1 MDFHKLVKDS
11 FQGVAMGMM
20 DGLITLLGI
29 LMGVGVATENPGI
42 VVISGLVGGI
52 ANSFGTSVGFYTSE
66 QAERGQQIAF
76 YRKKGRKN
84 LKEGD
89 MYIHSQNEIY
99 LETAFA
105 FCAGVAALIVP
116 IIPFF
121 LGLPVFLAMAASM
134 LISVAMLYVLGFYIG
149 KLNHE
154 NRMLS
159 GFKYAGIG
167 TLSAIIALLIGE
179 LLKHI
184 ILENTIGIF

>member
-1 MDFHKLVKDS
+1 MDFHELMKDS

-20 DGLITLLGI
+20 DGLITILGI
-29 LMGVGVATENPGI
+29 LMGVGVATESPQL

-76 YRKKGRKN
+76 YKKKGKN
-84 LKEGD
+84 LKQGD
-89 MYIHSQNEIY
+89 MYIHTQGEIY

-105 FCAGVAALIVP
+105 FSAGVAALIVP
-116 IIPFF
+116 IMPF
-121 LGLPVFLAMAASM
+121 LIGLPVFLAMAASM
-134 LISVAMLYVLGFYIG
+134 LISISMLYVLGFYIG

-154 NRMLS
+154 NMVLN

-179 LLKHI
+179 LLKHV
-184 ILENTIGIF
+184 LVEGNLGIF